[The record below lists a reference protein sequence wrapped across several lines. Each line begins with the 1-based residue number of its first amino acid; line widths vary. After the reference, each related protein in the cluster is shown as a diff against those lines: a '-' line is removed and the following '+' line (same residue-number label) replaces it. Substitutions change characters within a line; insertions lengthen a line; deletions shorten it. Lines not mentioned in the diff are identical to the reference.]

1 MTLIKAA
8 RTMLANSKLPT
19 TFWVEAVNTA
29 CYVQNRVL
37 VVKHHNKTPYE
48 LFYGRTPT
56 SSHDDGFKPSS
67 DDGKKVD
74 EDPRNESECKDQEKE
89 DNVNSTNN
97 VNTVSLTINVAGT
110 NKANDI
116 GELLFD
122 PDMPALEDVGT
133 FDFSNEDED
142 DDAVADMNNL
152 DTTIHVSPTPT
163 TRIHKDHPLVQVIR
177 DLHSTTQ
184 TRNMSKNL
192 EEHGFVKQKNDGI
205 FISQDKYVVKIQKKF
220 MFTEVMNASTPI
232 KTQKPLLKDKDG
244 KEVDV
249 PMYRYQVNLKVSHLH
264 AVKRIFRYLKGQPK
278 LCLWYLK
285 DSSFDLVAYTDSVYA
300 RASMDR
306 KSTTREQFWPTVVA
320 KTINGKAKIHA
331 RVDGKKVI
339 SEASTIRDLQ
349 FADEEGVYYL
359 PNSTIFE
366 QLASIGF
373 SGRIT
378 LLFSTKVVQSQLGKG
393 SAMPT
398 DPHHTPTILQP
409 STSQPQKTYK
419 PRKPK
424 RKVTQV
430 PQLSGPIESVA
441 DEAIYKK
448 LDDRLV
454 RAATTTSSLE
464 VEQDSGNINRTQSK
478 ATPSESSSQGTDSGG
493 GPRCQ
498 EAMRDTT
505 AQTRFESVSKHSND
519 SLLARDNEESLGDDA
534 SKQGRRI
541 DDIDADD
548 DITLVNVQA
557 DADNDLGCEEV
568 FVEQEVVADKE
579 KIDEVTLAQALT
591 ELKTSKPKAK
601 GVVIQDLS
609 ESLTT
614 TTIIPK
620 QKSQDKGKGIMVE
633 EPVKLKKKD
642 QIRLDEEASLKLQ
655 VEFDEEV
662 QRLAR

>member
-1 MTLIKAA
+1 M
-8 RTMLANSKLPT
+8 
-19 TFWVEAVNTA
+19 VEAVNTA

-48 LFYGRTPT
+48 LFMVEHQLKSFRVFNSRKKIVEENLHIRFSENTPNVVGSEPDWLFDIDALTRTMNYEPI

-74 EDPRNESECKDQEKE
+74 EDPRNESECKDHEKE
-89 DNVNSTNN
+89 DNVNSTYN
-97 VNTVSLTINVAGT
+97 VNTISLTINVAGI
-110 NKANDI
+110 NRANAI
-116 GELLFD
+116 GELSFD

-152 DTTIHVSPTPT
+152 DTTIQVSPTPT
-163 TRIHKDHPLVQVIR
+163 IRIHKDHPLVQVIR

-192 EEHGFVKQKNDGI
+192 EEHGFVSSIHQRENHKDLQNCLLACFLLQKEPKKVSSMGELTFFLGLQVKQKNDGI

-220 MFTEVMNASTPI
+220 TFIDAMNASTPI
-232 KTQKPLLKDKDG
+232 KTQKPLLKDEDG

-249 PMYRYQVNLKVSHLH
+249 LMYRYQVNLKVSHLH

-285 DSSFDLVAYTDSVYA
+285 DSSFDLVAYTDSDYA
-300 RASMDR
+300 RASLDR
-306 KSTTREQFWPTVVA
+306 KSTTREQFWPTAVA
-320 KTINGKAKIHA
+320 KTINGKAKIHTQ
-331 RVDGKKVI
+331 VDGKKVI

-349 FADEEGVYYL
+349 FADEEGVSCL

-366 QLASIGF
+366 QLASIG
-373 SGRIT
+373 
-378 LLFSTKVVQSQLGKG
+378 
-393 SAMPT
+393 
-398 DPHHTPTILQP
+398 
-409 STSQPQKTYK
+409 
-419 PRKPK
+419 
-424 RKVTQV
+424 
-430 PQLSGPIESVA
+430 
-441 DEAIYKK
+441 
-448 LDDRLV
+448 
-454 RAATTTSSLE
+454 
-464 VEQDSGNINRTQSK
+464 
-478 ATPSESSSQGTDSGG
+478 SQGTDSGG

-505 AQTRFESVSKHSND
+505 AQTRVIDLEKTKTTQANEIDNLKRRTKKLERRNKSRTHALKRLYKVGLTTRVESS
-519 SLLARDNEESLGDDA
+519 DNEESLGDDT

-541 DDIDADD
+541 DDIDANE

-557 DADNDLGCEEV
+557 DAEMFDADNDLGCEEV

-579 KIDEVTLAQALT
+579 KINEVTLAQALA

-601 GVVIQDLS
+601 GVVIQDPS
-609 ESLTT
+609 ESSTT
-614 TTIIPK
+614 ITIIPK
-620 QKSQDKGKGIMVE
+620 QKS
-633 EPVKLKKKD
+633 
-642 QIRLDEEASLKLQ
+642 
-655 VEFDEEV
+655 
-662 QRLAR
+662 